1 MLQFVLFAVIKYF
14 EKKQLTGKGFV
25 SGSQF
30 KCAVQHGRKEPEA
43 AGHKASIVK
52 TEKTDI
58 HRLVLSSFPLLLFI
72 LNPYG

>member
-1 MLQFVLFAVIKYF
+1 MIKYS

-30 KCAVQHGRKEPEA
+30 KCAVQHSRKEPES

-52 TEKTDI
+52 TQKTDV
-58 HRLVLSSFPLLLFI
+58 RMLVLSSFLLLFI
-72 LNPYG
+72 LNPYN